1 MVRPLY
7 SIALY
12 LAVPLILLRLVI
24 RSLREPGYGKHWGE
38 RFGFGTTR
46 STTEHR
52 PIIWL
57 HAVSVGEVRAALP
70 LIAGLMRRFPAH
82 ALLLTS
88 MTPTGRDMALRSVP
102 NGVEVRYLPY
112 DLPVAMSRFVE
123 TWQPKVLLVMETE
136 LWPNMLAT
144 CERHSV
150 RCVLVNARLSEKSR
164 AGYACFA
171 PIAALAREALGRF
184 DAVLAQSAED
194 AQRLQSLGARR
205 VDVSGNVKFDL
216 VPDAQLIELGKS
228 WQRAVRPRA
237 ILLVASTREGE
248 ESLLLPAFVRA
259 FADAAS
265 RPLLVLVPRHPARIE
280 EVISLVRTAGLRCER
295 RSNQPPASDDDVW
308 IGDSM
313 GEMPAYYAMCDVAI
327 IGGSFVPLGGQNL
340 IEAAAVGAP
349 IIIGPSTYNFAEATK
364 LALAAGALQQVRDA
378 ADGMLAAAALL
389 KDLQQR
395 EQMSRAGAAFT
406 AQHRGATERSL
417 NLVDQLLVD
426 SATKGATANER
437 PGNR

>member
-1 MVRPLY
+1 MVRTLY

-46 STTEHR
+46 PTSEHR

-70 LIAGLMRRFPAH
+70 LISGLMHRFPAH
-82 ALLLTS
+82 ALLLTC

-102 NGVEVRYLPY
+102 SGVEVRYLPY
-112 DLPVAMSRFVE
+112 DLPDAMSRFVE

-144 CERHSV
+144 CARRSV

-164 AGYACFA
+164 AGYARFA
-171 PIAALAREALGRF
+171 PVSALAKEALGRF
-184 DAVLAQSAED
+184 DAVLAQSTED

-216 VPDAQLIELGKS
+216 VPDAPLIELGKAWRQDVQS
-228 WQRAVRPRA
+228 RS
-237 ILLVASTREGE
+237 ILLLASTREGE
-248 ESLLLPAFVRA
+248 ESLLLPAFLRA
-259 FADAAS
+259 FADIPS
-265 RPLLVLVPRHPARIE
+265 RPLLVLVPRHPARVA
-280 EVISLVRTAGLRCER
+280 EVVGLVEASGLSLMRRTQGPPTPACE
-295 RSNQPPASDDDVW
+295 VW

-313 GEMPAYYAMCDVAI
+313 GEMPAYYAMCDVAV
-327 IGGSFVPLGGQNL
+327 IGGSFAPLGGQNL

-349 IIIGPSTYNFAEATK
+349 IVIGPSTFNFAEATK
-364 LALAAGALQQVRDA
+364 LALSAGALVQTRDA
-378 ADGMLAAAALL
+378 SEGMTVAAALL
-389 KDLQQR
+389 KDPARR
-395 EQMSRAGAAFT
+395 EQMSRAGVAFT
-406 AQHRGATERSL
+406 KTHRGATERSL
-417 NLVDQLLVD
+417 EVVGHLLRG
-426 SATKGATANER
+426 TTTPTPTA
-437 PGNR
+437 